1 MFLFFATVLTLALVI
16 RFLLILVLCL
26 VTAYLADAL
35 SVFFLPSTCVSTFRM
50 TSGTFFSAGN
60 VLPIMLLLF
69 ATVLTLTL
77 FPCALLITM
86 AYLNTTDLADTL
98 SFFIFPVVST

>member
-35 SVFFLPSTCVSTFRM
+35 SVFFLPSTCVGDRKS
-50 TSGTFFSAGN
+50 
-60 VLPIMLLLF
+60 
-69 ATVLTLTL
+69 
-77 FPCALLITM
+77 
-86 AYLNTTDLADTL
+86 
-98 SFFIFPVVST
+98 VVRERV